1 MYDQLS
7 NGWTVYVQ
15 LSDDWTLFVH
25 LSNDWTVDVQLYW
38 GLYIQLSSGWTA
50 VYVKLSDCWIVY
62 VQLFYGYGMSQNIT
76 DFSSK
81 KTLLNMHL
89 WGTVLLIYWFVY
101 FVSPAETFIYPSC
114 KEYI

>member
-50 VYVKLSDCWIVY
+50 VYVKLSDCLIVY
-62 VQLFYGYGMSQNIT
+62 VQLFYGYCMLQNIT
-76 DFSSK
+76 DFSSQK
-81 KTLLNMHL
+81 N
-89 WGTVLLIYWFVY
+89 
-101 FVSPAETFIYPSC
+101 C
-114 KEYI
+114 